1 MRIHFEKN
9 KILSYNWCFDS
20 SIPYLP
26 TYIPTYPQV
35 IQGAPM
41 TDHKNGFVNL
51 AAPFV
56 AFSEP
61 LEAEPLDGSS
71 ASGGGSS
78 SSVGFTIWDKVVV
91 DGAAELTIRGLLEFL
106 KSERG

>member
-1 MRIHFEKN
+1 MIHRKSEDRTATTN
-9 KILSYNWCFDS
+9 ERAT
-20 SIPYLP
+20 PLP
-26 TYIPTYPQV
+26 PLPQLV
-35 IQGAPM
+35 CNPQLIQGAPI

-61 LEAEPLDGSS
+61 LEAEPIDG
-71 ASGGGSS
+71 ASGAGGEG
-78 SSVGFTIWDKVVV
+78 GFTIWDKVVV
-91 DGAAELTIRGLLEFL
+91 DGAADLTVRGLVEFL